1 MRIRKLSEIFGLRS
15 ATKTQYRNPIP
26 TVDIIIEYRGGIV
39 LIERNNAPLGWAIPG
54 GFVDYGES
62 LEHAACREAK
72 EETNLDV
79 QLKSLLY
86 CYSSPER
93 DPRQHT
99 VSTVFIAK
107 GQGELLA
114 QDDAKSVRVF
124 RLKGKLPPLVF
135 DHALILQ
142 DYLKFRKTKKLPQP
156 RS

>member
-1 MRIRKLSEIFGLRS
+1 M
-15 ATKTQYRNPIP
+15 
-26 TVDIIIEYRGGIV
+26 DIIIEYRGGIV

-62 LEHAACREAK
+62 LEHAARREAK

-79 QLKSLLY
+79 ELKSLLY
-86 CYSSPER
+86 CYSSPDR

-99 VSTVFIAK
+99 VSTVYIATGK
-107 GQGELLA
+107 GELVA
-114 QDDAKSVRVF
+114 QDDAKSVRIF
-124 RLKGKLPPLVF
+124 SIKEKFPPLVF

-142 DYLKFRKTKKLPQP
+142 DYLKFRKTKKIPQP